1 MINRIVFNLKS
12 ILILVFYFAIS
23 NLAYSQNGFEEY
35 ENYISNKCFNCN
47 QSEINS
53 FVIRNSL
60 MADSVLERNI
70 DRLFFKV
77 DKIDGLRISKK
88 REMKKYLNHTYK
100 NLVMSRKKIVFNY
113 NKLTEQGFNTYYPSL
128 LYWYY
133 TEKIIEILLD
143 MEMTLFGDEVN

>member
-1 MINRIVFNLKS
+1 
-12 ILILVFYFAIS
+12 
-23 NLAYSQNGFEEY
+23 
-35 ENYISNKCFNCN
+35 
-47 QSEINS
+47 
-53 FVIRNSL
+53 

-77 DKIDGLRISKK
+77 DKIDGVRISKK
-88 REMKKYLNHTYK
+88 NEMKKYLNHTYK

-113 NKLTEQGFNTYYPSL
+113 DKLTEQGYNTYYPSL

-133 TEKIIEILLD
+133 TDKIIEILLD